1 MAPADAS
8 VHAILIV
15 RPVARD
21 RGYRARDLVE
31 QGADLVT
38 VVNLA
43 ARQRCGDDLA
53 RVGIHTEV
61 QFLPGPAC
69 AGTVLLDQPL
79 AGPTQLQARAVHQQ
93 MQGSASRPASGLLP
107 DRGRGTSRVA
117 ARRLRV
123 VWSGTERSRPS
134 RRMTEPIS
142 PSVCRYARR
151 NTALNVSA
159 VRIARSEYSGCPPR
173 LVRRSAS
180 HASTASSENQT
191 VKLPRRRRLS
201 S

>member
-61 QFLPGPAC
+61 QCPPGPAL

-79 AGPTQLQARAVHQQ
+79 AGPTQLQPCAVHRQMHGLGIAPCTGVTRPWPGHLQ
-93 MQGSASRPASGLLP
+93 GRVTPMQGAMPSPCICWWTAQEI
-107 DRGRGTSRVA
+107 GRAHV
-117 ARRLRV
+117 
-123 VWSGTERSRPS
+123 
-134 RRMTEPIS
+134 
-142 PSVCRYARR
+142 
-151 NTALNVSA
+151 
-159 VRIARSEYSGCPPR
+159 
-173 LVRRSAS
+173 
-180 HASTASSENQT
+180 
-191 VKLPRRRRLS
+191 
-201 S
+201 

>member
-53 RVGIHTEV
+53 RVGIPAEV
-61 QFLPGPAC
+61 QKLWGRRRGDGTIVSGQPMELPHAK
-69 AGTVLLDQPL
+69 
-79 AGPTQLQARAVHQQ
+79 
-93 MQGSASRPASGLLP
+93 
-107 DRGRGTSRVA
+107 TSRF
-117 ARRLRV
+117 
-123 VWSGTERSRPS
+123 
-134 RRMTEPIS
+134 EPM
-142 PSVCRYARR
+142 P
-151 NTALNVSA
+151 
-159 VRIARSEYSGCPPR
+159 
-173 LVRRSAS
+173 RRSGSGS
-180 HASTASSENQT
+180 HDHRS
-191 VKLPRRRRLS
+191 
-201 S
+201 

>member
-1 MAPADAS
+1 MAPADAG

-61 QFLPGPAC
+61 QFPPGPAL

-79 AGPTQLQARAVHQQ
+79 AGPTQLQPCAVRQQ
-93 MQGSASRPASGLLP
+93 MHGLGLAPSISPAVRPC
-107 DRGRGTSRVA
+107 RGTSRVA

-123 VWSGTERSRPS
+123 VWSGTGRSRLS
-134 RRMTEPIS
+134 RRITEPIS
-142 PSVCRYARR
+142 PSICRYARR
-151 NTALNVSA
+151 NTARSVRA
-159 VRIARSEYSGCPPR
+159 VRMASSEYQGWPPR
-173 LVRRSAS
+173 VVRGSAS
-180 HASTASSENQT
+180 QAVIASSENQT
-191 VKLPRRRRLS
+191 VRLPRWRRLA
-201 S
+201 